1 MSDELDEIDPELAR
15 LLEPDQHG
23 PDLMGIT
30 FESFMKASSSKVLT
44 MCIRMGT
51 Q

>member
-1 MSDELDEIDPELAR
+1 MSDELDELDPEVTR

-30 FESFMKASSSKVLT
+30 FESLHVIMKASSKVLT
-44 MCIRMGT
+44 M
-51 Q
+51 